1 MANVVVRWLKSH
13 LMVGTD
19 SNGNSIVIG
28 KLTDDQVYASGM
40 KPSDLLLLAAASCSA
55 YDIVDIL
62 VKQREPFK
70 ELQVNCDGVQ
80 MDKPP
85 YTFKKI
91 HLHYVVTGD
100 VDANKLKQAIKLSEE
115 KYCSVINTI
124 RPGVQISNDFEII
137 P

>member
-28 KLTDDQVYASGM
+28 KLEEDQKCASGM
-40 KPSDLLLLAAASCSA
+40 KPSDLLLLAAASCSE

-62 VKQREPFK
+62 TKQREPLK
-70 ELQVNCDGVQ
+70 EVQVNCDGVQ

-85 YTFKKI
+85 YSFVKI
-91 HLHYVVTGD
+91 HLHYVVTGK
-100 VDANKLKQAIKLSEE
+100 VDAVKLEKAIKLSEE

-124 RPGVQISNDFEII
+124 RPGVEITHDFEII
-137 P
+137 A